1 MTRLLIS
8 VVCTSLVVLSAY
20 VVTSVAQ
27 PPSAYQVLPRAGADP
42 FGAPAVAE
50 VEEEEETKAAE
61 AGDEPED
68 PEAKKRQEEE
78 KKKAA
83 RQQKLQKLTFDR
95 RPSHILK
102 EWAKSTEPPEPE
114 SEEDPPE
121 DTSEEDPDKEKPEP
135 DPFDEELKQFQRNV
149 TLGNWPDVKS
159 FLASL
164 SEEEGKT
171 AYRQLLQSLRN
182 VPKGV
187 PPGLPPELEAQFA
200 QMIQA
205 RNAQQGNKSPEH
217 NKFSFDD
224 VIALADAAPIELEKE
239 DIASLGSILQLPI
252 RDGNAIESLMAHLEQ
267 VLTAPDDK
275 AIFTRRQVAQLLM
288 AAGQVIEAGKFLPS
302 VEEAREEKD
311 HQALNLLSRYYLAMH
326 AEEKE
331 PDHLDEAW
339 HVTQAVFSLGD
350 IKKEEREEALRRA
363 VELAPKVREEF
374 GQKWLNESFTDEPQ
388 RGIEIIAAIGSA
400 AATGLQTHARDANFR
415 LKSLQFQTTAVEA
428 LLEASIERADQWKEM
443 LDLLAANWLREAV
456 VSYQRDQSSGSGP
469 RLRRDRY
476 GNYFY
481 FDENEM
487 MHMPR
492 STGSLQAVKTTE
504 LLEIKPGQAW
514 MDRVSESMR
523 PKFDMMFAQ
532 LYLKVDEED
541 KAFPYI
547 EQLASQHPDMAED
560 LVDEFLRVWTRN
572 HDPNAS
578 RNRTNYYMYMYGYER
593 KAESI
598 PLTRSKQERNLK
610 ELAELV
616 KRLKALPLG
625 ELNEQLLTRAFTT
638 CHSSAEVYRLEA
650 IESVFGS
657 LDDLEPKTLAELAQ
671 QMRANLIGVWRQPA
685 VQEDKKTKRKQKD
698 IQAEVLRG
706 YVVARQVIEG
716 GLQKHPDH
724 WALQLAKA
732 SLDHDENNYRQ
743 EIAKSSEYS
752 ERRSRSFAEF
762 QKAAELY
769 AAQSKGLREDEETT
783 RVYELWYYASLGA
796 CDLQHVREDNVPDLR
811 QPALIRQ
818 SIQALADEA
827 ADRHMAM
834 FANTLF
840 TRMSAVNP
848 AVKYRYVK
856 NGLDIVGDHKRA
868 QEARKV
874 FDYYKDLVTELKLE
888 TVVDGSDVV
897 GHERPFGVFVNIRH
911 TREIER
917 ESGGFGRYLQNQN
930 TSRSYRYNYGRPTED
945 YRDKFEEIVQQAMS
959 EQFEVLSVTFQT
971 DDVNSKAMSEYG
983 WRRTPY
989 AYLLLKARGPEVDK
1003 IPPVRLDLDFLDTSG
1018 YAIIPIESPAVP
1030 IDASPADGEPRPIQ
1044 NLAITQTLDERQA
1057 AEGKLILE
1065 IKATAQGLVPKIE
1078 DFLSV
1083 EPEYFDVVET
1093 EDQGL
1098 SVSQFDTESEATL
1111 VLSERTWMVTMQAQE
1126 DLPELPKAF
1135 SFAQALLPTKEV
1147 VYQRYVDA
1155 DLLAVDQQISLEQQY
1170 GELGYTWIWGVVVG
1184 VLAVMALVIV
1194 WRLTARKA
1202 PEVVQERFGMPE
1214 EVTPFTVLGLLKHI
1228 QSNNG
1233 LDDTGQQELT
1243 ASITRLERHYF
1254 SPKQDEA
1261 PNLHEIAESWLRRA
1275 R

>member
-1 MTRLLIS
+1 M
-8 VVCTSLVVLSAY
+8 LSMH
-20 VVTSVAQ
+20 VVTGVAQ
-27 PPSAYQVLPRAGADP
+27 PPSAYRASPRGGADP
-42 FGAPAVAE
+42 LGAPAVAE
-50 VEEEEETKAAE
+50 VEEEAKADE
-61 AGDEPED
+61 ASDKPED
-68 PEAKKRQEEE
+68 PEAKKKQEEE

-102 EWAKSTEPPEPE
+102 EWAKSNEKPEPE
-114 SEEDPPE
+114 SEDDPAE
-121 DTSEEDPDKEKPEP
+121 DTSEEDPESEKPEP
-135 DPFDEELKQFQRNV
+135 DPFAEDLKKFQRNM

-200 QMIQA
+200 QLIQA
-205 RNAQQGNKSPEH
+205 RNAQQGTKSPEH

-252 RDGNAIESLMAHLEQ
+252 RYGNAIESLMSRLKEALS
-267 VLTAPDDK
+267 APEDK
-275 AIFTRRQVAQLLM
+275 AVFTRRQVAQLLM
-288 AAGQVIEAGKFLPS
+288 AAGQVIKAGEFLPT
-302 VEEAREEKD
+302 VEEARQEKD
-311 HQALNLLSRYYLAMH
+311 HQALNLLSRYYLALH

-331 PDHLDEAW
+331 PEHLDQAW
-339 HVTQAVFSLGD
+339 HVTQAVFTLGD
-350 IKKEEREEALRRA
+350 IDKDEREEALRRA

-374 GQKWLNESFTDEPQ
+374 GQKWLNESFTDEPH

-400 AATGLQTHARDANFR
+400 AATGVQTHARDANFR

-428 LLEASIERADQWKEM
+428 LLEASEERADEWKAM

-456 VSYQRDQSSGSGP
+456 VSYQRDQSTSSGP

-481 FDENEM
+481 FDQNEM

-514 MDRVSESMR
+514 LERVSESMR
-523 PKFDMMFAQ
+523 PKFDAILAQ

-547 EQLASQHPDMAED
+547 EQLAKQHPDMAED
-560 LVDEFLRVWTRN
+560 LVSEFLRVWTRN

-616 KRLKALPLG
+616 KRLQALPLG
-625 ELNEQLLTRAFTT
+625 DLDEQLLTRAFTT

-657 LDDLEPKTLAELAQ
+657 LDELEPKTLAELAQ

-716 GLQKHPDH
+716 GLEKHPDH

-743 EIAKSSEYS
+743 EIAKSSKFS

-762 QKAAELY
+762 QKAADLY
-769 AAQSKGLREDEETT
+769 AAQSKDLREDEETT
-783 RVYELWYYASLGA
+783 RVFELWYYASLGA

-811 QPALIRQ
+811 QPALIRE
-818 SIQALADEA
+818 SIQALGDEA
-827 ADRHMAM
+827 AERHTAM

-874 FDYYKDLVTELKLE
+874 FDYYKDLVTEIDLE
-888 TVVDGSDVV
+888 TVIDGSDVV

-959 EQFEVLSVTFQT
+959 EQFDVLSVTFQT

-1018 YAIIPIESPAVP
+1018 YAIIPVESPTLP
-1030 IDASPADGEPRPIQ
+1030 IDASRAVGEPRPIQ

-1065 IKATAQGLVPKIE
+1065 IKAAAQGLVPKIE
-1078 DFLSV
+1078 DILSL
-1083 EPEYFDVVET
+1083 EPEYFDVVEI
-1093 EDQGL
+1093 L
-1098 SVSQFDTESEATL
+1098 FPRSRLHFLRVSSA
-1111 VLSERTWMVTMQAQE
+1111 
-1126 DLPELPKAF
+1126 
-1135 SFAQALLPTKEV
+1135 
-1147 VYQRYVDA
+1147 
-1155 DLLAVDQQISLEQQY
+1155 
-1170 GELGYTWIWGVVVG
+1170 G
-1184 VLAVMALVIV
+1184 
-1194 WRLTARKA
+1194 
-1202 PEVVQERFGMPE
+1202 
-1214 EVTPFTVLGLLKHI
+1214 
-1228 QSNNG
+1228 
-1233 LDDTGQQELT
+1233 
-1243 ASITRLERHYF
+1243 
-1254 SPKQDEA
+1254 
-1261 PNLHEIAESWLRRA
+1261 
-1275 R
+1275 